1 VCGYGVIDEK
11 IEFFLPSASKYAS
24 QTPHIPNYLGVSMA
38 RVTVEDCILNIP
50 NRFDLVI
57 TAAQRAKQISS
68 GMPLT
73 IDRDNDKDAV
83 VSLRE
88 IADKTI
94 DFKLVQEEIVAHFQK
109 RQGFDPNDHVEDDEV
124 SNIYSS
130 SARELQDAFSDTN
143 QYLMEQPSAGMSFV
157 EENIEVED

>member
-1 VCGYGVIDEK
+1 
-11 IEFFLPSASKYAS
+11 
-24 QTPHIPNYLGVSMA
+24 MA

-50 NRFDLVI
+50 NRFDLVV

-94 DFKLVQEEIVAHFQK
+94 DLSIVQEEIIQHFQK
-109 RQGFDPNDHVEDDEV
+109 KVGFDPNDRIEGEGEAH
-124 SNIYSS
+124 SGSYSVNNRGEIEETY
-130 SARELQDAFSDTN
+130 AEETQYVPQDNSGG
-143 QYLMEQPSAGMSFV
+143 GMSFV

>member
-1 VCGYGVIDEK
+1 
-11 IEFFLPSASKYAS
+11 
-24 QTPHIPNYLGVSMA
+24 MA
-38 RVTVEDCILNIP
+38 RVTVEDCIMNIP
-50 NRFDLVI
+50 NRFELVV

-94 DFKLVQEEIVAHFQK
+94 DVTLVQEEIVQHFQK
-109 RQGFDPNDHVEDDEV
+109 RTHIDAQDRIEDEEPQGYTLSAANQVEQAFDDVQKLVPSEP
-124 SNIYSS
+124 
-130 SARELQDAFSDTN
+130 Q
-143 QYLMEQPSAGMSFV
+143 SAGMSFV

>member
-1 VCGYGVIDEK
+1 
-11 IEFFLPSASKYAS
+11 
-24 QTPHIPNYLGVSMA
+24 MA
-38 RVTVEDCILNIP
+38 RVTVEDCITVVP
-50 NRFDLVI
+50 SRFDLVVL
-57 TAAQRAKQISS
+57 AAQRAKQISS

-94 DFKLVQEEIVAHFQK
+94 DVKLVHEEIISNFQK
-109 RQGFDPNDHVEDDEV
+109 KVGFDPNDVIEDESTSGFQQLAAQEMGGEFTPDAH
-124 SNIYSS
+124 YSDQQG
-130 SARELQDAFSDTN
+130 AGL
-143 QYLMEQPSAGMSFV
+143 GMSFV

>member
-1 VCGYGVIDEK
+1 
-11 IEFFLPSASKYAS
+11 
-24 QTPHIPNYLGVSMA
+24 MA
-38 RVTVEDCILNIP
+38 RVTVEDCIQIVP
-50 NRFDLVI
+50 NRFDLVV

-94 DFKLVQEEIVAHFQK
+94 DVKLVTEEIVTNFQK
-109 RQGFDPNDHVEDDEV
+109 KVGFDPSDRIEDEEGHNGTFSVDSHGE
-124 SNIYSS
+124 IQE
-130 SARELQDAFSDTN
+130 AFHDANHFVD
-143 QYLMEQPSAGMSFV
+143 QQGQAGMSFV

>member
-1 VCGYGVIDEK
+1 
-11 IEFFLPSASKYAS
+11 
-24 QTPHIPNYLGVSMA
+24 MA

-50 NRFDLVI
+50 NRFELVV

-94 DFKLVQEEIVAHFQK
+94 DLNIVQEEIIQHFQK
-109 RQGFDPNDHVEDDEV
+109 KVGFDPNDRIEGEAEAQG
-124 SNIYSS
+124 SYSVNS
-130 SARELQDAFSDTN
+130 RGEIEEAFAEEQQYVPQDNSGG
-143 QYLMEQPSAGMSFV
+143 GMSFV

>member
-1 VCGYGVIDEK
+1 
-11 IEFFLPSASKYAS
+11 
-24 QTPHIPNYLGVSMA
+24 MA
-38 RVTVEDCILNIP
+38 RVTVEDCIQIVP
-50 NRFDLVI
+50 NRFDLVVL
-57 TAAQRAKQISS
+57 AAQRAKQIAS

-94 DFKLVQEEIVAHFQK
+94 DVKLVSEELVANFQK
-109 RQGFDPNDHVEDDEV
+109 KVGFDPSDRIEDEESHASYTV
-124 SNIYSS
+124 NAGEI
-130 SARELQDAFSDTN
+130 EEAFHADSHQYADN
-143 QYLMEQPSAGMSFV
+143 QGAGMSFV

>member
-1 VCGYGVIDEK
+1 
-11 IEFFLPSASKYAS
+11 
-24 QTPHIPNYLGVSMA
+24 MA

-50 NRFDLVI
+50 NRFDLVV
-57 TAAQRAKQISS
+57 TAAQRSKQIAS

-94 DFKLVQEEIVAHFQK
+94 DVKLIHEEVIVNFTK
-109 RQGFDPNDHVEDDEV
+109 KTGFDPADVIEDENNASYTLGGARDLEE
-124 SNIYSS
+124 SFSAETHYTEQQSS
-130 SARELQDAFSDTN
+130 GL
-143 QYLMEQPSAGMSFV
+143 GMSFV

>member
-1 VCGYGVIDEK
+1 
-11 IEFFLPSASKYAS
+11 
-24 QTPHIPNYLGVSMA
+24 MA
-38 RVTVEDCILNIP
+38 RVTVEDCILIVP
-50 NRFDLVI
+50 NRFDLVV

-94 DFKLVQEEIVAHFQK
+94 DVTLVHEEIITNFQK
-109 RQGFDPNDHVEDDEV
+109 KSGFDPNDRIEDEENLASYTVTSQGEIEESFADATQYVE
-124 SNIYSS
+124 
-130 SARELQDAFSDTN
+130 QGG
-143 QYLMEQPSAGMSFV
+143 AGMSFV

>member
-1 VCGYGVIDEK
+1 
-11 IEFFLPSASKYAS
+11 
-24 QTPHIPNYLGVSMA
+24 MA
-38 RVTVEDCILNIP
+38 RVTVEDCIQIIP

-73 IDRDNDKDAV
+73 IDRDNDKDGV

-94 DFKLVQEEIVAHFQK
+94 DAKLVQEEIVVNFQK
-109 RQGFDPNDHVEDDEV
+109 KAGFDPSDVIEDESHGGSYTVNSRGEIEENFAAEQQYVEQQ
-124 SNIYSS
+124 N
-130 SARELQDAFSDTN
+130 AAL
-143 QYLMEQPSAGMSFV
+143 GMSFV

>member
-1 VCGYGVIDEK
+1 
-11 IEFFLPSASKYAS
+11 
-24 QTPHIPNYLGVSMA
+24 MA
-38 RVTVEDCILNIP
+38 RVTVEDCIQQIP
-50 NRFDLVI
+50 NRFDLVV

-73 IDRDNDKDAV
+73 IDRDNDKDSV

-94 DFKLVQEEIVAHFQK
+94 DVTLVHEEIIQSFQK
-109 RQGFDPNDHVEDDEV
+109 KGGFDPNDRIEGEDHHETG
-124 SNIYSS
+124 SYSVNS
-130 SARELQDAFSDTN
+130 HGEIEEAFNDASQFIPQDQTG
-143 QYLMEQPSAGMSFV
+143 GMSFV

>member
-1 VCGYGVIDEK
+1 
-11 IEFFLPSASKYAS
+11 
-24 QTPHIPNYLGVSMA
+24 MA

-50 NRFDLVI
+50 NRFELVVI
-57 TAAQRAKQISS
+57 AAQRAKHISS

-94 DFKLVQEEIVAHFQK
+94 DLTIVQEEIIQHFQK
-109 RQGFDPNDHVEDDEV
+109 KVGFDPNDRIEGENNGE
-124 SNIYSS
+124 SGSYSVNS
-130 SARELQDAFSDTN
+130 SGEIEESFAAEQQYVPQDNSGG
-143 QYLMEQPSAGMSFV
+143 GMSFV

>member
-1 VCGYGVIDEK
+1 MIV
-11 IEFFLPSASKYAS
+11 
-24 QTPHIPNYLGVSMA
+24 
-38 RVTVEDCILNIP
+38 P
-50 NRFDLVI
+50 NRFDLVV
-57 TAAQRAKQISS
+57 TAAQRAKQIAS

-94 DFKLVQEEIVAHFQK
+94 DVKLVHEEIVTNFQK
-109 RQGFDPNDHVEDDEV
+109 KSGFDPNDRIDDEENHASFTV
-124 SNIYSS
+124 DPSDMNE
-130 SARELQDAFSDTN
+130 AFNDAS
-143 QYLMEQPSAGMSFV
+143 QYVDQQGAGMSFV

>member
-1 VCGYGVIDEK
+1 
-11 IEFFLPSASKYAS
+11 
-24 QTPHIPNYLGVSMA
+24 MA

-50 NRFDLVI
+50 NRFDLVV

-94 DFKLVQEEIVAHFQK
+94 DLSLVTEEIIQHFQK
-109 RQGFDPNDHVEDDEV
+109 KTGFDPSDRIEDESDYASTNLVTE
-124 SNIYSS
+124 
-130 SARELQDAFSDTN
+130 AFEDAQ
-143 QYLMEQPSAGMSFV
+143 QYAPSADQGGGMSFV
-157 EENIEVED
+157 EENVEVDD

>member
-1 VCGYGVIDEK
+1 
-11 IEFFLPSASKYAS
+11 
-24 QTPHIPNYLGVSMA
+24 MA
-38 RVTVEDCILNIP
+38 RVTVEDCIQVIP
-50 NRFDLVI
+50 NRFDLVV

-94 DFKLVQEEIVAHFQK
+94 DSKLVVEELVAGFQK
-109 RQGFDPNDHVEDDEV
+109 KVGFDPSDVIEDEQTNASYTLSAQDMEDSFSADTRFVEQQGG
-124 SNIYSS
+124 N
-130 SARELQDAFSDTN
+130 L
-143 QYLMEQPSAGMSFV
+143 GMSFV

>member
-1 VCGYGVIDEK
+1 
-11 IEFFLPSASKYAS
+11 
-24 QTPHIPNYLGVSMA
+24 MA

-94 DFKLVQEEIVAHFQK
+94 DLSLVNEEIVQHFQK
-109 RQGFDPNDHVEDDEV
+109 KVGFDPSDRIEDE
-124 SNIYSS
+124 SEFASTNF
-130 SARELQDAFSDTN
+130 AEEAFSDASQFVSTGD
-143 QYLMEQPSAGMSFV
+143 QAGGMSFV

>member
-1 VCGYGVIDEK
+1 
-11 IEFFLPSASKYAS
+11 
-24 QTPHIPNYLGVSMA
+24 MA
-38 RVTVEDCILNIP
+38 RVTVEDCILIIP
-50 NRFDLVI
+50 NRFDLVV

-73 IDRDNDKDAV
+73 IDRDNDKDGV

-94 DFKLVQEEIVAHFQK
+94 DAKLVHEEIIVNFQK
-109 RQGFDPNDHVEDDEV
+109 KVGFDPSDVIEEEATSYTLGARDADE
-124 SNIYSS
+124 SFTAETHY
-130 SARELQDAFSDTN
+130 A
-143 QYLMEQPSAGMSFV
+143 EQQSQGLGMSFV

>member
-1 VCGYGVIDEK
+1 
-11 IEFFLPSASKYAS
+11 
-24 QTPHIPNYLGVSMA
+24 MA
-38 RVTVEDCILNIP
+38 RVTVEDCILIVP
-50 NRFDLVI
+50 NRFDLVVV
-57 TAAQRAKQISS
+57 AAQRAKQISS

-94 DFKLVQEEIVAHFQK
+94 DVKLIHEEVIVNFQK
-109 RQGFDPNDHVEDDEV
+109 KAGFDPSDVVEEE
-124 SNIYSS
+124 SNASYTLGSS
-130 SARELQDAFSDTN
+130 DIEESLAAETQYVEQQSAGL
-143 QYLMEQPSAGMSFV
+143 GMSFV

>member
-1 VCGYGVIDEK
+1 
-11 IEFFLPSASKYAS
+11 
-24 QTPHIPNYLGVSMA
+24 MA
-38 RVTVEDCILNIP
+38 RVTVEDCILSIP
-50 NRFDLVI
+50 NRFDLVV

-94 DFKLVQEEIVAHFQK
+94 DVSLVHEELIQHFQK
-109 RQGFDPNDHVEDDEV
+109 KVGFDPMDRIEGEEAAGEMPFVP
-124 SNIYSS
+124 
-130 SARELQDAFSDTN
+130 DAQSEFAQAAQFAQSDM
-143 QYLMEQPSAGMSFV
+143 QAGGMSFV

>member
-1 VCGYGVIDEK
+1 
-11 IEFFLPSASKYAS
+11 
-24 QTPHIPNYLGVSMA
+24 MA

-50 NRFDLVI
+50 NRFELVV
-57 TAAQRAKQISS
+57 TAAQRAKQIAS

-94 DFKLVQEEIVAHFQK
+94 DFSLVYEEIIGQFQK
-109 RQGFDPNDHVEDDEV
+109 RYGFDPKDAIEDDSHGAMFAATEGDMQAAYDEA
-124 SNIYSS
+124 NNF
-130 SARELQDAFSDTN
+130 LSDSQHN
-143 QYLMEQPSAGMSFV
+143 AGMSFV